1 MKKHKLSKW
10 GIFGIIIFVIIAI
23 CTTYIIINHIG
34 QVEGVLCGPGQYYY
48 TDIPNW
54 KDYFLKEYFTS
65 KTPTYI
71 LIILFFIW
79 GFIMFKVWTWLDK
92 KIK

>member
-1 MKKHKLSKW
+1 MKKRQFNKW
-10 GIFGIIIFVIIAI
+10 GILGIVVFLIISV
-23 CTTYIIINHIG
+23 CTIYIIINHIG

-54 KDYFLKEYFTS
+54 KDYFLKNYYTS

-71 LIILFFIW
+71 LIILFFVW
-79 GFIMFKVWTWLDK
+79 GFIMYKVWCWLDK